1 MGQATSLSAASPGS
15 LSELPRAPGGRPLI
29 GHAWSLRRRPFAF
42 LESLRSVGAI
52 VRVDIGKMPV
62 YMLTRPELVHAI
74 LVTQARHVG
83 RGGEFFEQVRTDLV
97 TEKALG
103 TFEREPHL
111 RRRRLMQPALHRNHV
126 DAFVGLMH
134 DHTRAL
140 SDSWHDGESIE
151 LDQAMSDLVTDN
163 TAGSMFGLS
172 HDSEMIRTV
181 RQDMPVLTH
190 DFLVRLLAPKV
201 LKRFPIPAIRRF
213 NGALGELRQ
222 VMDRIVAERMD
233 SPDGG
238 DDLLGMLLAATDPD
252 TDRPLSQEEVQDEL
266 TLALFAGIFTTATTL
281 SWLFYELDRYP
292 EIEARV
298 VDEVR
303 TVLDGGAS
311 LGEALGQ
318 LHYTR
323 RVVQEVLRLHPVLM
337 FIRQVSQPLELGGV
351 ALPAGTDLGYSPYTL
366 HRDPEIY
373 PDPARL
379 DPDRWLPERARSV
392 PPGGFLSFGEGRHR
406 CIGEFFAWAEI
417 LVAICVLLPRWKLRL
432 APGQAVHEVNGVHP
446 RPSSLR
452 MIAIERR
459 GPGAHRAE

>member
-1 MGQATSLSAASPGS
+1 MGQAASLRTVSPGS

-74 LVTQARHVG
+74 LVNQARHVQRGGILFDRMCEVIG
-83 RGGEFFEQVRTDLV
+83 RGLATSEGES
-97 TEKALG
+97 
-103 TFEREPHL
+103 HL
-111 RRRRLMQPALHRNHV
+111 KHRRLMQPALHRNHV
-126 DAFVGLMH
+126 DVFLGLMH
-134 DHTRAL
+134 DHARAL
-140 SDSWHDGESIE
+140 SDSWHDGETIE
-151 LDQAMSDLVTDN
+151 LDHVMSDFHVDN
-163 TAGSMFGLS
+163 VAGSMFGLGA
-172 HDSEMIRTV
+172 DPERNRTLRYEMPI
-181 RQDMPVLTH
+181 LT
-190 DFLVRLLAPKV
+190 DNFMVRLLTPKI
-201 LKRFPIPAIRRF
+201 LERFPIPAIRRF
-213 NGALGELRQ
+213 NGALGGLRQ
-222 VMDRIVAERMD
+222 VIDRIVAQRMD
-233 SPDGG
+233 GPDVG

-252 TDRPLSQEEVQDEL
+252 TGRPLSREEVYDEVITIL
-266 TLALFAGIFTTATTL
+266 LSGLVTTSATL